1 MILLLSLLYT
11 FGISSTH
18 PSTHSSS
25 ASISRFDWKNVPC
38 KFDVLI
44 FMINQYFFQRKIDQV
59 FFAYFNKSHL
69 NRILQIICRMDT
81 QPSDVAWVE
90 EREPEVR
97 LILQIQQRGG
107 DSSHDHGYTLIPL
120 HYNFQIFLNA

>member
-1 MILLLSLLYT
+1 M
-11 FGISSTH
+11 
-18 PSTHSSS
+18 
-25 ASISRFDWKNVPC
+25 PC

-44 FMINQYFFQRKIDQV
+44 FVINHYFFQRKIDQV

-81 QPSDVAWVE
+81 QPSDVVE
-90 EREPEVR
+90 GLGGGEREPEVR

-120 HYNFQIFLNA
+120 H